1 MKRALLILGLACLLA
16 QPTQAQELRQ
26 QIETLDGILAPSERK
41 AATDSLREGPTT
53 LFLQNAA
60 NLLRVTVSVQAEPIG
75 VASLCLANAQSMRVL
90 HASAA
95 LGMIHYEREGPTW
108 TTDEDFVWV
117 MRDTTMTAAALDARQ
132 VHLEEHGWVATTYQM
147 GHAGVTEFLIRGDLL
162 PEGDL
167 YLGLGIMPQD
177 HPAEIIGLP
186 SASVGD
192 CARGDL
198 VRGNIP
204 VAGLRFDPL
213 SWKAVLRH

>member
-1 MKRALLILGLACLLA
+1 MKKTLLILCLASLVS
-16 QPTQAQELRQ
+16 QPMQAQELRQ

-53 LFLQNAA
+53 LLVQNVAH
-60 NLLRVTVSVQAEPIG
+60 LLRVTVTVQAEPIG

-95 LGMIHYEREGPTW
+95 LGMLHYEREGATW
-108 TTDEDFVWV
+108 ATDEDFVWV
-117 MRDTTMTAAALDARQ
+117 LRDTTMTAAALDARQ
-132 VHLEEHGWVATTYQM
+132 VHLEEQGWVATTYQM

-177 HPAEIIGLP
+177 HPGEIIGLP

-192 CARGDL
+192 CARGEL
-198 VRGNIP
+198 VRGRP

-213 SWKAVLRH
+213 SWKAVVRP